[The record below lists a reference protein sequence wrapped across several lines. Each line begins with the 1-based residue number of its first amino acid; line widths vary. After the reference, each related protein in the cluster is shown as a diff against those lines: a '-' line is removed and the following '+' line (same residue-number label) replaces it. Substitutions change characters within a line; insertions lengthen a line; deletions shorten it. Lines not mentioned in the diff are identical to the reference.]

1 MPRRHCGVDGIQAI
15 LWSQSGRT
23 FMAKPIIKI
32 LIIDDDANIRESI
45 RLALEEQDYVTVE
58 ITESGG
64 VASGI
69 QQAKTTNP
77 DVVILDLH
85 MPNKNG
91 WDFMNILHK
100 DMRLAKTRVI
110 MLTADDTPDNTF
122 RAEKKGIG
130 AYQFLA
136 KPFNIS
142 ELQALVLNLP
152 IKR

>member
-1 MPRRHCGVDGIQAI
+1 MI
-15 LWSQSGRT
+15 
-23 FMAKPIIKI
+23 KPKMKI
-32 LIIDDDANIRESI
+32 LIVDDDAATRESI
-45 RLALEEQDYVTVE
+45 RLALEAQDYLDIE
-58 ITESGG
+58 FTESAN

-69 QQAKTTNP
+69 QQTKDINP

-100 DMRLAKTRVI
+100 DRRLAKTRVI
-110 MLTADDTPDNTF
+110 MLTGDDTFDNTF
-122 RAEKKGIG
+122 KAEKKGIG
-130 AYQFLA
+130 AYQFIG

-152 IKR
+152 IKK

>member
-1 MPRRHCGVDGIQAI
+1 
-15 LWSQSGRT
+15 
-23 FMAKPIIKI
+23 MAKPIIKI

-45 RLALEEQDYVTVE
+45 RLALEDQDYATVDV
-58 ITESGG
+58 TESSG

-69 QQAKTTNP
+69 QQAKDTNP

-91 WDFMNILHK
+91 WDFMDILHK
-100 DMRLAKTRVI
+100 DRRLAKTRVI
-110 MLTADDTPDNTF
+110 MLTADDTPHNTF
-122 RAEKKGIG
+122 QAERKGIG

-142 ELQALVLNLP
+142 ELQALVLKLP
-152 IKR
+152 IKK